1 MKRLFDKVYFSS
13 ELLSDKVLVGGST
26 QNLLKFLVAD
36 TISATEVQTIELKI
50 QAPSESRG
58 GLPTVIV
65 DWTTLTRDSENK
77 DIYTESILIEATED
91 YDIIQGVIKITDID
105 SNVYYNHY
113 DSFAIKVL

>member
-50 QAPSESRG
+50 QAPSDARG
-58 GLPTVIV
+58 EEPTTIV
-65 DWTTLTRDSENK
+65 DWTTLIQDSENK
-77 DIYTESILIEATED
+77 DIYTENILIEATED
-91 YDIIQGVIKITDID
+91 YDTVQGVIKITDID
-105 SNVYYNHY
+105 NNVYYNHY